1 MVGPSFHIIYVNMR
15 LIFSVT
21 GLLVLERNYLEVFP
35 YDNWTSHELPNFE
48 EGEQFMPSICELR
61 EGETT
66 KPKLLTEA
74 DLVGL
79 MDKNG
84 IGEPARTPYK
94 FTHRLCPQEPTP
106 PSRST
111 LIPL

>member
-1 MVGPSFHIIYVNMR
+1 MVGSSSHIIYFNTR
-15 LIFSVT
+15 LILSVA

-35 YDNWTSHELPNFE
+35 YDNWTSHELPDFE

-66 KPKLLTEA
+66 RPKLLTEA

-84 IGEPARTPYK
+84 IG
-94 FTHRLCPQEPTP
+94 
-106 PSRST
+106 
-111 LIPL
+111 